1 MKSTCL
7 KPVLV
12 MYNFLVDAMCKFR
25 NLRDA
30 RELFSELFV
39 KGLQCGVQ
47 IYSTIING
55 LRKKGLLDEALE
67 AFWNMEEDGC
77 PPDKFS
83 YNVIIQGFLQHK
95 DEWQCNLLVKWET
108 EVSLRMWDH
117 NLVEDLLS
125 NEDNLVLKKYLGLRE
140 VCQGEKVMQTF
151 ISRCCKFMWQIS
163 SNFSST
169 WKLFLVQSCQH
180 LNNGASYMPPN
191 HWNC

>member
-1 MKSTCL
+1 
-7 KPVLV
+7 
-12 MYNFLVDAMCKFR
+12 
-25 NLRDA
+25 
-30 RELFSELFV
+30 
-39 KGLQCGVQ
+39 
-47 IYSTIING
+47 
-55 LRKKGLLDEALE
+55 
-67 AFWNMEEDGC
+67 
-77 PPDKFS
+77 
-83 YNVIIQGFLQHK
+83 
-95 DEWQCNLLVKWET
+95 
-108 EVSLRMWDH
+108 MWDH